1 MNNNISMEELMD
13 SFELKHF
20 HKGDIVKGKVISIK
34 NDEIVVN
41 IGHFADGIIPKNE
54 LSNDINFDMNSIK
67 IDDEI
72 YVMVLSGDDGEGNVL
87 LSKKKAD
94 FIKAWTDIEDI
105 FKNNKYCE
113 VNIKEVIKGGLIGT
127 LEGIRVFMPRSQ
139 CAARRVENLE
149 TLVGKTLEVKII
161 EFDKKNNKVVI
172 SRRIVE
178 EEILKNEKRALWD
191 SIKNGEKR
199 IGTVTKLVKFGA
211 FVNIGGVEGLI
222 HINDLSW
229 SRVNNPEEVVSVG
242 DEVEVFVQDVDKAKE
257 RISLSL
263 KDIITNP
270 WDTIEGKYVVGTVL
284 TGKVSK
290 FIKVGV
296 FVELEP
302 GIEGFVHISEIT
314 DDNIVKSSDLLSLGQ
329 EVKVKILD
337 VKEENHKISL
347 SIKDAIEK
355 SVEYLKYNDEE
366 SGFSLSELFKELKL

>member
-94 FIKAWTDIEDI
+94 FIKAWTNIEDI

-139 CAARRVENLE
+139 CAARKVENLE

-161 EFDKKNNKVVI
+161 EFDKRNNKVVI

-199 IGTVTKLVKFGA
+199 IGIVTKLVKFGA

>member
-1 MNNNISMEELMD
+1 MNNNITMEELMD

-54 LSNDINFDMNSIK
+54 LSNYTDFDMNSIK
-67 IDDEI
+67 IGDEI
-72 YVMVLSGDDGEGNVL
+72 YVVVLSGDDGEGNVL

-94 FIKAWTDIEDI
+94 VIKAWTYIEDI

-113 VNIKEVIKGGLIGT
+113 VKIKEVVKGGLIGT
-127 LEGIRVFMPRSQ
+127 LEGIRVFMPGSQ

-161 EFDKKNNKVVI
+161 EFDKRNNKVVI
-172 SRRIVE
+172 SRRVVE
-178 EEILKNEKRALWD
+178 EEILKNEKIALWD

-199 IGTVTKLVKFGA
+199 IGIVTKLVKFGA
-211 FVNIGGVEGLI
+211 FVNIGGVEGLV

-242 DEVEVFVQDVDKAKE
+242 DEVEVFVKNVDKGRE

-263 KDIITNP
+263 KDVITNP
-270 WDTIEGKYVVGTVL
+270 WDTIEGKYVVGTIL
-284 TGKVSK
+284 TGKISK
-290 FIKVGV
+290 LIKVGV
-296 FVELEP
+296 LVEIEP
-302 GIEGFVHISEIT
+302 GVEGFVHISEIT
-314 DDNIVKSSDLLSLGQ
+314 EDNIVRSSDLLSLGQ

-337 VKEENHKISL
+337 IKEENHKIIL

-355 SVEYLKYNDEE
+355 SEEYLKYNDEE
-366 SGFSLSELFKELKL
+366 CGFSLSELFKELKL